1 MSAVTGFTS
10 SASVAAVQ
18 LSFLRPGLEVVRMT
32 GTRSCLTWA
41 NSRAYAVTTVPVKE
55 RAIGLPGRS
64 AVLDHTPT
72 SNFGPGSRLFRSYTR
87 SWRRPECRGLTCSL
101 GTRWAAYM
109 QFCMPTNT
117 PRILSAWYWLMLHTQ
132 IRALA
137 RQH

>member
-41 NSRAYAVTTVPVKE
+41 NSRAYAVTTAPVKE
-55 RAIGLPGRS
+55 KVIGLAERS
-64 AVLDHTPT
+64 AVLDRTPT
-72 SNFGPGSRLFRSYTR
+72 SNFGPGSRLFRTYTR
-87 SWRRPECRGLTCSL
+87 SWRRPERQVLTCSL

-109 QFCMPTNT
+109 QFCTPTST
-117 PRILSAWYWLMLHTQ
+117 QGILSA
-132 IRALA
+132 
-137 RQH
+137 